1 MANFNTD
8 TLSIFHTF
16 SKTQVNGDT
25 KKPQY
30 SSLGNTVNKSGHT
43 VQSNE
48 VWTEEI
54 PFFGKAGDEAAM
66 HTSFSAASRTN
77 DLVKVGNKIYIRNA
91 TPYTEGAAYNTL
103 WTEKTTSVS
112 SLTKGENGQYPTVAG
127 ALVNGTYLLNA
138 AGVPVVKY
146 HDRIKLTPLV
156 AGNNAFIDSE
166 SQASRLQIDG
176 KWVEQFIGVTDSYV
190 NGSASV
196 CYAPAIYKTLG
207 ASAPLS
213 AGPGSD
219 YLDYCATGTIL
230 WDAAKC
236 AGTEVITCFEYVGK
250 KLATSISSIQ
260 TEIDAINGQLGGGVG
275 ENSIGSRLTEV
286 EEDIKTL
293 TGTGTGSVTQIVNT
307 AIEGLDSSVV
317 GSVTNGGLYVLIQ
330 NGKLTNG
337 YIEKSSVN
345 DKGEVSNGHYFV
357 TADDAVKIA
366 TKAAND
372 LEIPEVADATTTSKG
387 IVQLA
392 TTEIA
397 GTETSDALVP
407 TVGAVA
413 KSVKSLKSQIETI
426 AGAGLN
432 YHVLGASEELPAP
445 SETYKGIVYLKK
457 NTNSEAGEYIEYLC
471 VSDGSTW
478 SWEQIGSTKTDLT
491 DYAKKTDLAGYAKSV
506 KIDNN
511 TSVDA
516 NSSTGVIDLSSYTWI
531 SGFYNAISSGGDY
544 TVPNEDSVK
553 LSRANDSNYW
563 GIGVIDATST
573 DKGLVTLSSTVDASN
588 TGAVTGAGVA
598 SAISTAIGEIDLG
611 VTGITVNGGAKQTG
625 DVALNVVTGF
635 VNSSGSSIDG
645 GNLDGAAIRVQN
657 YGDGSYYLYAVVA
670 DATNAG
676 VTRLY
681 DKTAATLGS
690 STAAAVSEKTVK
702 SVYDSLNSAINSKDV
717 GVTSVNNNSGAIT
730 ITAGGNRSHLTN
742 DGHATYKSN
751 LWGLHVDINGTQQN
765 IVDGFIGGS
774 HYNVTGSAYALS
786 AELPTNATKVIGNF
800 VYKDDGYGGTA
811 EIDTIRAERMISG
824 LYASTATGLTEWVAD
839 MPNLKD
845 GNNND
850 NFMFYGC
857 AKLTTFIGDLSSL
870 ENGHG
875 MFYGCNALTTFIGDL
890 SSLTNGVNMFR
901 DSVST
906 GAKLNSESVECI
918 LDSIPDWTGDD
929 EEHELGI
936 GVSTVIT
943 AESDVRQSVKDIT
956 GVELTAPVKQSQ
968 TITYKGWTITFTVTE

>member
-77 DLVKVGNKIYIRNA
+77 DLVKVGTKIYIRNA

-112 SLTKGENGQYPTVAG
+112 SLTKGEDGQYPTVAG

-166 SQASRLQIDG
+166 NQASRLQIDG

-275 ENSIGSRLTEV
+275 ENSIASRLTEV

-293 TGTGTGSVTQIVNT
+293 TGTGTGSVTQIVNN
-307 AIEGLDSSVV
+307 AIEGLDSTIPMQPS
-317 GSVTNGGLYVLIQ
+317 TGGLFIDIID
-330 NGKLTNG
+330 GKLATG
-337 YIEKSSVN
+337 YVQTADVSAE
-345 DKGEVSNGHYFV
+345 GEILWGSGHWLV

-387 IVQLA
+387 IVQLSA
-392 TTEIA
+392 TEIA

-432 YHVLGASEELPAP
+432 YHVLGASENLPTP

-635 VNSSGSSIDG
+635 TNSTETNINATFDSS
-645 GNLDGAAIRVQN
+645 AIRVRN
-657 YGDGSYYLYAVVA
+657 AGSGTYEFYTVVA
-670 DATNAG
+670 DSTNRG
-676 VTRLY
+676 VAFFY

-690 STAAAVSEKTVK
+690 STGATVSEKTVK

-717 GVTSVNNNSGAIT
+717 GVTSVNGYTGAVT
-730 ITAGGNRSHLTN
+730 IKAGGNDANASVS
-742 DGHATYKSN
+742 KSN
-751 LWGLHVDINGTQQN
+751 LWGLQVANHSENN
-765 IVDGFIGGS
+765 IIIDGFIGDEDVYGNIGS
-774 HYNVTGSAYALS
+774 MYTSQAS
-786 AELPTNATKVIGNF
+786 LPADATKVIGNF
-800 VYKDDGYGGTA
+800 VYGADGKV
-811 EIDTIRAERMISG
+811 IDTIRAERMVSG
-824 LYASTATGLTEWVAD
+824 FDATKATGLTEWVAD
-839 MPNLKD
+839 MHNLKVA
-845 GNNND
+845 NSC
-850 NFMFYGC
+850 FYGDD
-857 AKLTTFIGDLSSL
+857 KLTTFIGDLSSL
-870 ENGHG
+870 ENGQD
-875 MFYGCNALTTFIGDL
+875 MFYDCSALTTFIGDL
-890 SSLTNGVNMFR
+890 SSLSSGLGMFANIYLQTT
-901 DSVST
+901 S
-906 GAKLNSESVECI
+906 KLNSESVECI
-918 LDSIPDWTGDD
+918 LESIPDWTGDTA
-929 EEHELGI
+929 EHVLHI

-943 AESDVRQSVKDIT
+943 AESDVRQSIKDIT
-956 GVELTAPVKQSQ
+956 GVELTAPVGNKQV
-968 TITYKGWTITFTVTE
+968 ITYKGWTITFFVSE

>member
-91 TPYTEGAAYNTL
+91 TPYTEGAAYDTL

-112 SLTKGENGQYPTVAG
+112 SLTKGEDGQYPTVDG

-146 HDRIKLTPLV
+146 HDRITLTPLV

-166 SQASRLQIDG
+166 NKASRLKIDG

-190 NGSASV
+190 NGSAAV
-196 CYAPAIYKTLG
+196 CYAPAIYKTVG
-207 ASAPLS
+207 ASAPMS

-260 TEIDAINGQLGGGVG
+260 TEIDVINSQLGTGAG

-293 TGTGTGSVTQIVNT
+293 TGTGDGSVTKIVNT

-317 GSVTNGGLYVLIQ
+317 GSVSNGGLYVLIQ

-387 IVQLA
+387 IVQLSA
-392 TTEIA
+392 TEIA

-457 NTNSEAGEYIEYLC
+457 NTSSEAGEYIEYLC

-491 DYAKKTDLAGYAKSV
+491 DYAKKTDLTGYV
-506 KIDNN
+506 KTIKVNGRSNAVTTN
-511 TSVDA
+511 TTD
-516 NSSTGVIDLSSYTWI
+516 IDLGNVVKS
-531 SGFYNAISSGGDY
+531 FYASTSSGGAGY
-544 TVPNEDSVK
+544 VPNATSTRVYQHATQGMVD
-553 LSRANDSNYW
+553 
-563 GIGVIDATST
+563 IGVIDATST

-625 DVALNVVTGF
+625 DVTLNVVTGF
-635 VNSSGSSIDG
+635 GNQNQGGSIADSIY
-645 GNLDGAAIRVQN
+645 VQN
-657 YGDGSYYLYAVVA
+657 VGDGTYHLYAITA
-670 DATNAG
+670 DATNKG
-676 VTRLY
+676 VAYLY
-681 DKTAATLGS
+681 DKVATSLGT
-690 STAAAVSEKTVK
+690 STEATVTEKTVK
-702 SVYDSLNSAINSKDV
+702 SVYDTLNSAITNKDV
-717 GVTSVNNNSGAIT
+717 GVTSVNGHKGAIN
-730 ITAGGNRSHLTN
+730 ILVGGNDKQST
-742 DGHATYKSN
+742 AEPSSN
-751 LWGLHVDINGTQQN
+751 LWGLNNVDNGSATN
-765 IVDGFIGGS
+765 FIIDGFIGDTSIYGNIGS
-774 HYNVTGSAYALS
+774 LYITTATL
-786 AELPTNATKVIGNF
+786 TKDATKVIGNF
-800 VYKDDGYGGTA
+800 VYGADGKV
-811 EIDTIRAERMISG
+811 IDTIRAERMVSG
-824 LYASTATGLTEWVAD
+824 FRSYDPQNSVSKLTEWVAD
-839 MPNLKD
+839 MPNLKNGD
-845 GNNND
+845 SAFQSNSQ
-850 NFMFYGC
+850 
-857 AKLTTFIGDLSSL
+857 LTTFIGDLSSV
-870 ENGHG
+870 ENGND
-875 MFYGCNALTTFIGDL
+875 MFYNCQALTTFIGDL
-890 SSLTNGVNMFR
+890 SSL
-901 DSVST
+901 ST
-906 GAKLNSESVECI
+906 GNRMFFGGGSWECVRLNSESVECI
-918 LDSIPDWTGDD
+918 LESIPDWTGDTK
-929 EEHELGI
+929 EHRLDI

-956 GVELTAPVKQSQ
+956 GVELTATLVQPQ
-968 TITYKGWTITFTVTE
+968 TITYKGWTITFYVAE

>member
-112 SLTKGENGQYPTVAG
+112 SLTKGEDGQYPTVAG

-166 SQASRLQIDG
+166 NKASRLQIDG

-260 TEIDAINGQLGGGVG
+260 TEIDVINSQLGTGSG

-293 TGTGTGSVTQIVNT
+293 TGTGDGSVTKIVNT
-307 AIEGLDSSVV
+307 AIEGLDSTIPCES
-317 GSVTNGGLYVLIQ
+317 TNGGLFIDIID
-330 NGKLTNG
+330 GKLATAYVQTAQVSDG
-337 YIEKSSVN
+337 
-345 DKGEVSNGHYFV
+345 GEITGLGDFLV
-357 TADDAVKIA
+357 TAADAVKIA

-387 IVQLA
+387 IVQLSA
-392 TTEIA
+392 TEIA

-413 KSVKSLKSQIETI
+413 KSVKTLQGQIETI

-457 NTNSEAGEYIEYLC
+457 NTSSEAGEYIEYLC
-471 VSDGSTW
+471 VNNGTAW
-478 SWEQIGSTKTDLT
+478 VWEQIGSTKTDLT
-491 DYAKKTDLAGYAKSV
+491 DYAKKTDLAGYVKTIKVNERYKSV
-506 KIDNN
+506 DTN
-511 TSVDA
+511 TTEI
-516 NSSTGVIDLSSYTWI
+516 NLGRVIT
-531 SGFYNAISSGGDY
+531 GFYAAVASGSINKVAN
-544 TVPNEDSVK
+544 TASMRALVDSYGQV
-553 LSRANDSNYW
+553 AV
-563 GIGVIDATST
+563 GVIDATET

-598 SAISTAIGEIDLG
+598 SAISSAVGAIDTG

-635 VNSSGSSIDG
+635 VNSTETNSGGVDPS
-645 GNLDGAAIRVQN
+645 AIRVRN
-657 YGDGSYYLYAVVA
+657 DGNGAYQFYAAVA
-670 DATNAG
+670 SSTQAG
-676 VTRLY
+676 VTYLY

-690 STAAAVSEKTVK
+690 ATDATVSEKTVK

-717 GVTSVNNNSGAIT
+717 GVTSVNGYT
-730 ITAGGNRSHLTN
+730 GQVKLRAGGNTSNTFSISDVN
-742 DGHATYKSN
+742 NGKSN
-751 LWGLHVDINGTQQN
+751 LWGLNVTIDDTTQK
-765 IVDGFIGGS
+765 IVDGFIGDNQVYGRIGS
-774 HYNVTGSAYALS
+774 NYPTTAS
-786 AELPTNATKVIGNF
+786 LPTQATKVIGNF
-800 VYKDDGYGGTA
+800 VYDADGKV
-811 EIDTIRAERMISG
+811 IDTIRAERMVSG
-824 LYASTATGLTEWVAD
+824 FYGKTATGLTEWVAD
-839 MPNLKD
+839 MPNLD
-845 GNNND
+845 AAA
-850 NFMFYGC
+850 GC
-857 AKLTTFIGDLSSL
+857 FSECRSLTTFIGDLSSL
-870 ENGHG
+870 ENGNG
-875 MFYGCNALTTFIGDL
+875 MFYGADALTTFIGDL
-890 SSLTNGVNMFR
+890 SSLSDGSYMFAE
-901 DSVST
+901 DDNNAT
-906 GAKLNSESVECI
+906 KLNSESVECI
-918 LDSIPDWTGDD
+918 LESIPDWTGDNK
-929 EEHELGI
+929 EHKLDI

-956 GVELTAPVKQSQ
+956 GVELTATAIYGKTTQ
-968 TITYKGWTITFTVTE
+968 TITYKGWTIKFVVIE

>member
-77 DLVKVGNKIYIRNA
+77 DLVKVGTKIYIRNA

-112 SLTKGENGQYPTVAG
+112 SLTKGEDGQYPTVAG

-166 SQASRLQIDG
+166 NKASRLKIDG

-190 NGSASV
+190 NGSAAV

-207 ASAPLS
+207 ASAPMS

-260 TEIDAINGQLGGGVG
+260 TEIDAINGMLGGGVG

-307 AIEGLDSSVV
+307 AIEGLDSTIDES
-317 GSVTNGGLYVLIQ
+317 TNNGGLYIHIQ
-330 NGKLTNG
+330 NGKLDTG
-337 YIEKSSVN
+337 YVLVASVSDQGVIESGSEKR
-345 DKGEVSNGHYFV
+345 FV
-357 TADDAVKIA
+357 TAADAVKIA

-387 IVQLA
+387 IVQLSA
-392 TTEIA
+392 TEIA

-413 KSVKSLKSQIETI
+413 KSVKTLQGQIETI

-457 NTNSEAGEYIEYLC
+457 NTSSEAGEYIEYLC
-471 VSDGSTW
+471 VSNGSTW

-491 DYAKKTDLAGYAKSV
+491 DYAKKTDLAGYVKTIKVNGTSKSV
-506 KIDNN
+506 A
-511 TSVDA
+511 TS
-516 NSSTGVIDLSSYTWI
+516 TTEIDLGNVVK
-531 SGFYNAISSGGDY
+531 GFYATKASGGGADN
-544 TVPNEDSVK
+544 V
-553 LSRANDSNYW
+553 ANATSIRVFVDGGGNAD
-563 GIGVIDATST
+563 IGVIDATET
-573 DKGLVTLSSTVDASN
+573 AKGLVTLSSTVDASN

-598 SAISTAIGEIDLG
+598 SAISSAVGAIDTG

-635 VNSSGSSIDG
+635 VNSTETNSGGVDPS
-645 GNLDGAAIRVQN
+645 AIRV
-657 YGDGSYYLYAVVA
+657 
-670 DATNAG
+670 
-676 VTRLY
+676 R
-681 DKTAATLGS
+681 
-690 STAAAVSEKTVK
+690 
-702 SVYDSLNSAINSKDV
+702 
-717 GVTSVNNNSGAIT
+717 NNGNGA
-730 ITAGGNRSHLTN
+730 
-742 DGHATYKSN
+742 Y
-751 LWGLHVDINGTQQN
+751 
-765 IVDGFIGGS
+765 
-774 HYNVTGSAYALS
+774 
-786 AELPTNATKVIGNF
+786 
-800 VYKDDGYGGTA
+800 
-811 EIDTIRAERMISG
+811 
-824 LYASTATGLTEWVAD
+824 
-839 MPNLKD
+839 
-845 GNNND
+845 
-850 NFMFYGC
+850 
-857 AKLTTFIGDLSSL
+857 
-870 ENGHG
+870 
-875 MFYGCNALTTFIGDL
+875 
-890 SSLTNGVNMFR
+890 
-901 DSVST
+901 
-906 GAKLNSESVECI
+906 
-918 LDSIPDWTGDD
+918 
-929 EEHELGI
+929 
-936 GVSTVIT
+936 
-943 AESDVRQSVKDIT
+943 
-956 GVELTAPVKQSQ
+956 
-968 TITYKGWTITFTVTE
+968 